1 MLKFLD
7 ISFYN
12 SLNTRSQYIRIAFQ
26 NELAKLKYIKVKR
39 INIHFHFEENKS
51 EMLINISTIGM
62 ITSIDVYED
71 CDNLVTLDS
80 GSFKETAVIRITNA
94 LNELFIIENWNL
106 IDLESLSERIRS
118 EYYDFS
124 QVIHVIKNGNR
135 KIPSSKLIA
144 RYDESSCK
152 LVFEFYK
159 DDGVKDEIFIANLL
173 INPFVFAEL
182 CGKYEMINEYIVRFY
197 GSLEIFIEVNLHTKE
212 VKFVVSSPITTTKI
226 DVKEYFEHNFLEV
239 PSIFLC

>member
-12 SLNTRSQYIRIAFQ
+12 SLNTRSQYIRIAFE

-39 INIHFHFEENKS
+39 INIHFHSVENKS
-51 EMLINISTIGM
+51 EMLINISTNRM
-62 ITSIDVYED
+62 ITSIDVLED
-71 CDNLVTLDS
+71 CDNLVSLDS
-80 GSFKETAVIRITNA
+80 GSFKEIAINRITNA
-94 LNELFIIENWNL
+94 LKELFIIENWNL
-106 IDLESLSERIRS
+106 IDLESLSERIRNKN
-118 EYYDFS
+118 YDFS
-124 QVIHVIKNGNR
+124 QVIHVIKKSNR

-144 RYDESSCK
+144 RYDELSCK

-159 DDGVKDEIFIANLL
+159 DDGVKDEIFISNLIL
-173 INPFVFAEL
+173 NPFVFAEL
-182 CGKYEMINEYIVRFY
+182 CGKYEVINEYIVRFY
-197 GSLEIFIEVNLHTKE
+197 GSLEIFIEVNLHSKE

-226 DVKEYFEHNFLEV
+226 DVKEYVEHNFLEI